1 MQGKCYA
8 PKRYRP
14 LSEDPYKIL
23 GVARDASQDA
33 IRKAYRKLA
42 KEAHPDLH
50 PGDKKAED
58 RFKQVASAYDIIG
71 DADKRARFDRGEIDA
86 SGAERPSQQDFY
98 RQYAEAPGGGRYQ
111 SSAGF
116 DDFADLS
123 DLFSDMFKR
132 GAGGGQRTTRMKG
145 QDLRYQLPVDF
156 LEAVNGAKRRVTMPD
171 GRTLDVSI
179 PAGMRSGQT
188 LRLKGK
194 GAPGVN
200 GGPDG
205 DALVEIEVRPHPVFE
220 RDGDDIVVE
229 LPISIDEAVLGG
241 KVEVPTVS
249 GRVSVTVP
257 KGANSGQTLRLR
269 GKGVPAGKD
278 RQAGDQRV
286 KLKIVMP
293 SGIDDELETFMKSWR
308 EAHGYNPRAG
318 MKDLS

>member
-1 MQGKCYA
+1 M
-8 PKRYRP
+8 
-14 LSEDPYKIL
+14 SEDPYKVL

-33 IRKAYRKLA
+33 VRKAYRKLA
-42 KEAHPDLH
+42 KEAHPDLN

-58 RFKQVASAYDIIG
+58 RFKAISAAYDIVG

-86 SGAERPSQQDFY
+86 SGTERPSQQDFY
-98 RQYAEAPGGGRYQ
+98 RQYADADGGRYQ

-123 DLFSDMFKR
+123 DLFSDMFQR
-132 GAGGGQRTTRMKG
+132 GGRGGGAGRAPRQMRG

-171 GRTLDVSI
+171 GKTLDIAV
-179 PAGMRSGQT
+179 PPGTRSGQT

-194 GAPGVN
+194 GMAGMN
-200 GGPDG
+200 GGPVG
-205 DALVEIEVRPHPVFE
+205 DALVDIQVAAHPLFE

-241 KVEVPTVS
+241 KVAVPTIT
-249 GRVSVTVP
+249 GTVNLTIP
-257 KGANSGQTLRLR
+257 KGASSGQTLRLR

-278 RQAGDQRV
+278 RLAGDQRV

-293 SGIDDELETFMKSWR
+293 PGIDEELETFMKSWR
-308 EAHGYNPRAG
+308 ESHAYNPRGG
-318 MKDLS
+318 MKE

>member
-1 MQGKCYA
+1 
-8 PKRYRP
+8 
-14 LSEDPYKIL
+14 LSEDPYKVL

-42 KEAHPDLH
+42 KEAHPDLN

-58 RFKQVASAYDIIG
+58 RFKSISAAYDIVG

-86 SGAERPSQQDFY
+86 SGTERPSQQDFY
-98 RQYAEAPGGGRYQ
+98 RQYADADGGARYQ

-116 DDFADLS
+116 DDFADIS
-123 DLFSDMFKR
+123 DLFSDMFQR
-132 GAGGGQRTTRMKG
+132 GGRGGGARGPRQMKG

-156 LEAVNGAKRRVTMPD
+156 LDAVNGAKRRVTMPD
-171 GRTLDVSI
+171 GRTLDIAV
-179 PAGMRSGQT
+179 PPGTRSGQT

-194 GAPGVN
+194 GMPGMN
-200 GGPDG
+200 GAPDG
-205 DALVEIEVRPHPVFE
+205 DALVDIQVGAHPLFE

-241 KVEVPTVS
+241 KVAVPTITGKVNL
-249 GRVSVTVP
+249 TIP

-269 GKGVPAGKD
+269 GKGVPAGKN
-278 RQAGDQRV
+278 RAAGDQRV

-293 SGIDDELETFMKSWR
+293 AAIDEDLETFMKSWR
-308 EAHGYNPRAG
+308 ESHAYNPRAG
-318 MKDLS
+318 MKE

>member
-1 MQGKCYA
+1 M
-8 PKRYRP
+8 
-14 LSEDPYKIL
+14 SEDPYKVL

-42 KEAHPDLH
+42 KEAHPDLN

-58 RFKQVASAYDIIG
+58 RFKTISAAYDIVG

-86 SGAERPSQQDFY
+86 SGTERPSQQDFY
-98 RQYAEAPGGGRYQ
+98 RQYADADGGFRYQ

-116 DDFADLS
+116 DDFADIS
-123 DLFSDMFKR
+123 DLFSDMFQR
-132 GAGGGQRTTRMKG
+132 GGRGGGAGRGPRQMKG

-156 LEAVNGAKRRVTMPD
+156 LDAVNGAKRRVTMPD
-171 GRTLDVSI
+171 GRTLDITV
-179 PAGMRSGQT
+179 PPGTRSGQT

-194 GAPGVN
+194 GVPGTN

-205 DALVEIEVRPHPVFE
+205 DALVEIQVGAHPLFE

-241 KVEVPTVS
+241 KVAVPTTTGKVNL
-249 GRVSVTVP
+249 TIP
-257 KGANSGQTLRLR
+257 KGASSGQTLRLR
-269 GKGVPAGKD
+269 GKGVPAGKN
-278 RQAGDQRV
+278 RAAGDQRV

-293 SGIDDELETFMKSWR
+293 AGIDEDLETFMKSWR
-308 EAHGYNPRAG
+308 ESHAYNPRAG
-318 MKDLS
+318 MKE

>member
-1 MQGKCYA
+1 M
-8 PKRYRP
+8 
-14 LSEDPYKIL
+14 SEDPYKVL

-42 KEAHPDLH
+42 KEAHPDLN

-58 RFKQVASAYDIIG
+58 RFKSISAAYDIVG

-86 SGAERPSQQDFY
+86 SGTERPSQQGFY
-98 RQYAEAPGGGRYQ
+98 RQYADADGGGRYQ

-116 DDFADLS
+116 DDFADIS
-123 DLFSDMFKR
+123 DLFSDMFQR
-132 GAGGGQRTTRMKG
+132 GGRGGGAGRGPRQMRG

-156 LEAVNGAKRRVTMPD
+156 LDAVNGAKRRVTMPD
-171 GRTLDVSI
+171 GKTLDIAV
-179 PAGMRSGQT
+179 PPGTRSGQT

-205 DALVEIEVRPHPVFE
+205 DALVEIQVGGHPLFE

-241 KVEVPTVS
+241 KVAVPTITGKVNL
-249 GRVSVTVP
+249 TIP
-257 KGANSGQTLRLR
+257 KGASSGQTLRLR

-278 RQAGDQRV
+278 RVAGDQRV

-293 SGIDDELETFMKSWR
+293 AGIDEDLETFMKSWR
-308 EAHGYNPRAG
+308 ESHAYNPRAG
-318 MKDLS
+318 MKE